1 MVQTNTPSIWTNK
14 NYVKLFTSYSISTL
28 GQFFDMIAVFL
39 IFSYVW
45 QAEPWMIA
53 LIPVAYALPH
63 AAFSQFAGILVDR
76 YHKVTIMLTADV
88 VTACL
93 TVALIFTANPW
104 AALLVILARSTATIV
119 HFPAQQAIIRQVVAP
134 DHVLKAV
141 TLNGTVNQLSKI
153 IGPFLGASLAAAF
166 APQVSFAVYAG
177 ALVISAA
184 ILVKIRHLDTAG
196 TSISK
201 EPREPFWQTWRNGWQ
216 ILFSS
221 KVMFVSFA
229 FSLAAFTAIQL
240 VDAQFGVL
248 FREVYPARQ
257 EVLGYAMAASGLGAV
272 VIIMVMNR
280 LRELKR
286 YGSFLGTSVALI
298 GAGFAGVGLLT
309 PGISLFWPVIAC
321 FAVGV
326 GAGIFSV
333 VYSYILQ
340 KESPEGKVG
349 QMSGLFNS
357 LTGVIL
363 LAAPIA
369 GGLLVQMFSVFG
381 VYQAVGLT
389 VLGIGVFGI
398 VFQPFLW
405 GKPQAEKASES
416 TGMALRSE
424 AEDKKEEAGVS

>member
-1 MVQTNTPSIWTNK
+1 MVQTNPPSIWTNR

-53 LIPVAYALPH
+53 LIPVVYALPH
-63 AAFSQFAGILVDR
+63 ALFSQFAGILVDR

-88 VTACL
+88 VTALL
-93 TVALIFTANPW
+93 TVALIFTADPW

-119 HFPAQQAIIRQVVAP
+119 HFPAQQAIIRQVVDP

-166 APQVSFAVYAG
+166 APQVSFAVYAV
-177 ALVISAA
+177 ALVISAV
-184 ILVKIRHLDTAG
+184 ILVRLRHLDTAG
-196 TSISK
+196 GSVSE
-201 EPREPFWQTWRNGWQ
+201 EPREPFWQTWRSGWQ

-221 KVMFVSFA
+221 KLMFVSFA

-257 EVLGYAMAASGLGAV
+257 EVLGWAMAASGLGAV

-286 YGSFLGTSVALI
+286 YGLYLGTSVALI
-298 GAGFAGVGLLT
+298 GAGFAAVGFLSR
-309 PGISLFWPVIAC
+309 GIPLFWPVAAC

-333 VYSYILQ
+333 IYSYILQ

-349 QMSGLFNS
+349 QMSGMFNS

-369 GGLLVQMFSVFG
+369 GGILVQWFGVFG
-381 VYQAVGLT
+381 VYQLVGLT
-389 VLGIGVFGI
+389 VLGIGLFGI
-398 VFQPFLW
+398 VFQRLLW
-405 GKPQAEKASES
+405 GKPTDGES
-416 TGMALRSE
+416 GEPAAAKVRAGSR
-424 AEDKKEEAGVS
+424 DKKEEAGVS

>member
-1 MVQTNTPSIWTNK
+1 MVKTNPPSIWTNK
-14 NYVKLFTSYSISTL
+14 NYVKLFISYSISTL

-76 YHKVTIMLTADV
+76 YQKVTMMLTADL

-93 TVALIFTANPW
+93 TVTLIFTANPW
-104 AALLVILARSTATIV
+104 AALLVILVRSTATIV

-134 DHVLKAV
+134 DHILKAV

-177 ALVISAA
+177 ALLISAG
-184 ILVKIRHLDTAG
+184 ILVRLRHLDSAG
-196 TSISK
+196 ATVSEES
-201 EPREPFWQTWRNGWQ
+201 PEPFWHTWRSGWQ
-216 ILFSS
+216 TLFTS

-248 FREVYPARQ
+248 FRDIYPARQ
-257 EVLGYAMAASGLGAV
+257 EVLGWAMAASGLGAV

-280 LRELKR
+280 FRELKR
-286 YGSFLGTSVALI
+286 YGLHLGTSVALI
-298 GAGFAGVGLLT
+298 GAGFAGAGMLT
-309 PGISLFWPVIAC
+309 PGIPLFWPVIAC
-321 FAVGV
+321 FAIGM

-333 VYSYILQ
+333 IYNYILQ

-357 LTGVIL
+357 LTGMIL

-369 GGLLVQMFSVFG
+369 GGLLVQWSSVFA
-381 VYQAVGLT
+381 VYQTVGLT
-389 VLGIGVFGI
+389 VLTIGVFGI
-398 VFQPFLW
+398 IFQRLLW
-405 GKPQAEKASES
+405 GKPSNQERRDPDHTVEISSGA
-416 TGMALRSE
+416 
-424 AEDKKEEAGVS
+424 KKEEAGVSS